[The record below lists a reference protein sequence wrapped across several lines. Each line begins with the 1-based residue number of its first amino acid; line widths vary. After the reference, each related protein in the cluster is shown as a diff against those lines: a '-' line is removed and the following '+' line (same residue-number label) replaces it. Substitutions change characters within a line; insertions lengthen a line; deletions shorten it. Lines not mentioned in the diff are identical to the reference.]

1 LRLCCLTVC
10 GLLLSLLLCVLFGK
24 VSTHNAA
31 TERTDHSM
39 VASVVSGDPADDS
52 TLQAS
57 CSVRRACHC
66 EGKRRCH
73 QAGSYQASVHS
84 NTLRVSIDGM

>member
-31 TERTDHSM
+31 TDRTDHSM

-52 TLQAS
+52 AFDAS
-57 CSVRRACHC
+57 FGLGCAQRAERDRGRENCGDH
-66 EGKRRCH
+66 ESHDR
-73 QAGSYQASVHS
+73 SP
-84 NTLRVSIDGM
+84 I